1 MSEMRNPARTI
12 RLAGLIAIAVVTLLY
27 LLTNFAYLSGISK
40 SEILGSGRLIAAI
53 LARNVWGPVG
63 ERFVC
68 VAVALSALGNVLSVV
83 SIFDSQNIIV
93 THVHTVFRARSGQ
106 SGART

>member
-12 RLAGLIAIAVVTLLY
+12 RLAGIIAIVVVTLLY
-27 LLTNFAYLSGISK
+27 LMVNFAYLSGISK

-53 LARNVWGPVG
+53 LARNVWGPLG

-83 SIFDSQNIIV
+83 SISDSW
-93 THVHTVFRARSGQ
+93 TRSI
-106 SGART
+106 SHL